1 MLTKDKLIFDTAVSL
16 VENDNVGA
24 YLRSS
29 SGTLITDTGGSLNV
43 NVTNSVTV
51 TATNLDIRDLSAAQD
66 NVAISDGTDTLAIN
80 ADGSIN
86 ITDNGGSITVDG
98 TVAVTQSTSPWVVQA
113 GAEKAEDAA
122 HASGAVGNFVLGVR
136 NDANATLT
144 SADGDYSPFA
154 VDSAGRMKVVAS
166 FSSNY
171 AEDAAHASGDIGDY
185 VLTVRQDTLASS
197 TSADGD
203 YASFKSNSRGAL
215 YTQPVGN
222 VADDAADSEN
232 PIKVG
237 SRAETGALTAVGDGD
252 RADLLSDDF
261 RRIYVNSGPNI
272 AVEETAV
279 SVTTTATA
287 LPATNLTGR
296 RYILIQNLAGT
307 QIFLGGSG
315 VTTSNGIRLAAGASW
330 EGEVGDDVN
339 LFAIKATGTA
349 DVRVLELA

>member
-1 MLTKDKLIFDTAVSL
+1 MLGKDKLVFDTTVTL
-16 VENDNVGA
+16 TENDNVGA
-24 YLRSS
+24 YLRSAT
-29 SGTLITDTGGSLNV
+29 GTLITDTGGSLNT
-43 NVTNSVTV
+43 NVTNTVTV
-51 TATNLDIRDLSAAQD
+51 SATNLDIRDLSSATDSVTAVQGTSPW
-66 NVAISDGTDTLAIN
+66 VIGDG
-80 ADGSIN
+80 
-86 ITDNGGSITVDG
+86 GGSITVDG
-98 TVAVTQSTSPWVVQA
+98 TVTADVA
-113 GAEKAEDAA
+113 FDYAEDSA
-122 HASGAVGNFVLGVR
+122 HTTGDIGAFTLGVR
-136 NDANATLT
+136 NDTNATLT

-154 VDSAGRMKVVAS
+154 VDSAGRMKIVGS
-166 FSSNY
+166 FTSNTEY
-171 AEDAAHASGDIGDY
+171 AEDSAHSSGAIGDY
-185 VLTVRQDTLASS
+185 VLTVRQDALASS

-203 YASFKSNSRGAL
+203 YASFKTNSRGAL

-232 PIKVG
+232 PVKVG
-237 SRAETGALTAVGDGD
+237 SRAETGVLTAVSDGD

-296 RYILIQNLAGT
+296 RYILIQNLGGA
-307 QIFLGGSG
+307 QMFLGGSG
-315 VTTSNGIRLAAGASW
+315 VTAANGIRIAAGASW

-339 LFAIKATGTA
+339 LFAIKSAGTS